1 MSISLGL
8 VAACVAG
15 LVAMSL
21 ACGPEEE
28 PATVTVSE
36 ESDRDGLDS
45 TDPEP
50 TCDSTMT
57 LYASACRL
65 ETGDWSTL
73 DALEDCR
80 EGADAFWECLFACA
94 DGSSVECEDLGT
106 CAADCPDA
114 PWEDG
119 DGDDDD
125 ADLPLDDDT
134 DDDTADDDTETVS
147 CECECVCDIGSSHV
161 DCEDAAACGDCS
173 SECQRLCPALGGTF
187 VSADG
192 DC

>member
-1 MSISLGL
+1 MLKIKIDTMSISLGL

-94 DGSSVECEDLGT
+94 DGSSVVARGPGVVRARCT
-106 CAADCPDA
+106 RRP
-114 PWEDG
+114 
-119 DGDDDD
+119 
-125 ADLPLDDDT
+125 
-134 DDDTADDDTETVS
+134 VS
-147 CECECVCDIGSSHV
+147 PAM
-161 DCEDAAACGDCS
+161 AAAPTPRSTG
-173 SECQRLCPALGGTF
+173 ERRG
-187 VSADG
+187 
-192 DC
+192 